1 MLKAV
6 AGKNII
12 LGLSDDNI
20 EKIKAGRPISFNL
33 KDIGLEDRNVLIFY
47 GKTELDMYKELRDKG
62 LIHPYYTIMKD
73 SNAKNN

>member
-20 EKIKAGRPISFNL
+20 EKL
-33 KDIGLEDRNVLIFY
+33 KQVVRFLLI
-47 GKTELDMYKELRDKG
+47 
-62 LIHPYYTIMKD
+62 
-73 SNAKNN
+73 